1 MRLEPEERRNY
12 VHSQLDGYGRL
23 YMSCLE
29 LFVQKLWC
37 KQRLLLRTNRMYE
50 QKLSTISEI
59 IGSPKSNEV
68 LNATKSDC
76 EKLENI
82 IQKMHRI
89 IFIPPHEESDL
100 HMVNDLLCRE
110 AEDTL
115 WEYEEEEDLPTTPPS
130 SNHHP
135 HLHRQFANCVSSSAV
150 YKDPS
155 TSREPSSRVTNA
167 TFKKQQQQAQQIQQ
181 RKDGAEAKNNNGH
194 CFSSP
199 LNSSPVRRNTDN
211 TSSGSTV
218 STIDGRRVSNVSE
231 GESPLP
237 IREIRRSSKRAN
249 GGTNGSM
256 QKKSR
261 NNRTKD
267 DKEIVKC
274 CAQKGCE
281 YIERDNANNMR
292 KHYRNWHNSIDYPPA
307 PYVKREMN
315 TEMVNQYLHNW
326 MVQRKKRAPA
336 RREPGE
342 RPSTDSWPG
351 LSLDGMLVYPEE
363 LEEDEDYEINVHLQQ
378 NFVKEEKTQ
387 ENTASS
393 TTQNN

>member
-37 KQRLLLRTNRMYE
+37 KQRLLLRTNRIYE
-50 QKLSTISEI
+50 EKLSTISEI

-68 LNATKSDC
+68 LNATKNDC

-89 IFIPPHEESDL
+89 IFIPPHKESDL
-100 HMVNDLLCRE
+100 HIVNDLLCRE

-115 WEYEEEEDLPTTPPS
+115 WEYEEEEDIPPTPPS
-130 SNHHP
+130 SNHHS
-135 HLHRQFANCVSSSAV
+135 HLHRQFTNCVSSSAV

-155 TSREPSSRVTNA
+155 TSREPSSRVINA
-167 TFKKQQQQAQQIQQ
+167 TVKKQQQTQQMQQ
-181 RKDGAEAKNNNGH
+181 RRDAEAKNNGH

-199 LNSSPVRRNTDN
+199 LNSSPARRNTDN
-211 TSSGSTV
+211 TSTSTS
-218 STIDGRRVSNVSE
+218 STIDGRRVSNVSD
-231 GESPLP
+231 GESPQP
-237 IREIRRSSKRAN
+237 VRENRRSSKRAN
-249 GGTNGSM
+249 GGTNGSVQ

-267 DKEIVKC
+267 DKEVVKC
-274 CAQKGCE
+274 CSQKGCE

-292 KHYRNWHNSIDYPPA
+292 KHYRNWHDNIDYPPA
-307 PYVKREMN
+307 PYVKREMC

-326 MVQRKKRAPA
+326 MVQRKKRQPA
-336 RREPGE
+336 RREIGG

-351 LSLDGMLVYPEE
+351 LSMDGMLVYPEE
-363 LEEDEDYEINVHLQQ
+363 LEEDEDYEINVLVSPTY
-378 NFVKEEKTQ
+378 VKDEKTQ